1 MSFTVDEDQRYFG
14 VLVRCG
20 KVKQCGVLAKLKSF
34 HPLIKKKKT
43 ITTIILTSD
52 GMHLL

>member
-34 HPLIKKKKT
+34 HPLIKKKNILYMYKT
-43 ITTIILTSD
+43 NYNSD
-52 GMHLL
+52 F